1 MKKLIKFYDEG
12 NIMLVFLFTW
22 VVGTI
27 LSATIWVILHSALL
41 EAREIQLSITLLVLS
56 STAIGFMM
64 GLTSII
70 NRHSKE
76 MHKEL
81 GYAEQKLLRMNS
93 KEMVKAFIQKD
104 LSEIEYRF
112 GRSWRLMR
120 LFVKAQSK
128 YDTFK
133 QLDECKK

>member
-27 LSATIWVILHSALL
+27 LSATIWVILHSALI

-56 STAIGFMM
+56 STVIGFTM
-64 GLTSII
+64 GLTSVI

-112 GRSWRLMR
+112 GRSWRLTR
-120 LFVKAQSK
+120 LFIKAESK
-128 YDTFK
+128 YSTFK
-133 QLDECKK
+133 SLDECKK

>member
-27 LSATIWVILHSALL
+27 LSATIWVILHSALI

-56 STAIGFMM
+56 STAIGFTM

-93 KEMVKAFIQKD
+93 KEMVKAFIEKD

-112 GRSWRLMR
+112 GRSLRLTR
-120 LFVKAQSK
+120 LFVKAESK
-128 YDTFK
+128 YSTFK
-133 QLDECKK
+133 SLDECKK

>member
-22 VVGTI
+22 VIGTL
-27 LSATIWVILHSALL
+27 LSATIWVILHSALI
-41 EAREIQLSITLLVLS
+41 EAREIQLNVTLLVLA
-56 STAIGFMM
+56 STATGFIL
-64 GLTSII
+64 GLSSVI

-93 KEMVKAFIQKD
+93 KEMVKAFMHND
-104 LSEIEYRF
+104 LSEIEYRY

-120 LFVKAQSK
+120 LFVKAQAK
-128 YDTFK
+128 YDNFK